1 MADSPAA
8 PLPTPRWFAHRNPEQ
23 RDEYAYRFVKIAEG
37 GDDIDG
43 EARFID
49 AMADRGST
57 ILDAGCGVG
66 RVAAAL
72 ARVGHRAA
80 GVDVD
85 PILIGR
91 GREFYP
97 GLPLAELDL
106 AGLDAAAL
114 AQRGL
119 PTSYDVIVSPGNVF
133 HFVAE
138 GTQPRIVANLAGVLR
153 PGGRLVVGFHT
164 GRDYTHDLLDGDAAA
179 AGLVRCFR
187 FATWQLDEVTPDS
200 DWAVSVYRRP

>member
-1 MADSPAA
+1 MVADSPAE
-8 PLPTPRWFAHRNPEQ
+8 PLPTPRWFAHRDPEQ
-23 RDEYAYRFVKIAEG
+23 RHEYAYRFVRIAEG

-49 AMADRGST
+49 AMADRGSR

-72 ARVGHRAA
+72 ARAGHRAA

-85 PILIGR
+85 PILIGK

-106 AGLDAAAL
+106 AGLSAEAL
-114 AQRGL
+114 AERGL
-119 PTSYDVIVSPGNVF
+119 PASYDVIVSAGNVF

-138 GTQPRIVANLAGVLR
+138 GTQGRIVANLAGVLR
-153 PGGRLVVGFHT
+153 PGGRMAIGFWT
-164 GRDYTHDLLDGDAAA
+164 GREYTHDLLDEHAAA
-179 AGLVRCFR
+179 AGLTRCFR
-187 FATWQLDEVTPDS
+187 FATWQFDEVAPDS
-200 DWAVSVYRRP
+200 DWAVSVYRR